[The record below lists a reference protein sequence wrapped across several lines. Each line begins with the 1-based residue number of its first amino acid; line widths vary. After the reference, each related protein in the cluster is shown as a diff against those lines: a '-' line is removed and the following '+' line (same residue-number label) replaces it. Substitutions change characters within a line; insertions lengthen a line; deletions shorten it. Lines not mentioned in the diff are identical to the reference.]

1 MSKFV
6 LYIQND
12 FDNCVILLNNAI
24 AKATVSDDRTITFT
38 SDFDSITIDRD
49 TLLNARSDYSDMI
62 VTRVFTHNGI
72 IYRIG
77 LLQNAHSALDRIV
90 DQLYDYD

>member
-62 VTRVFTHNGI
+62 VTRVFTHKGI
-72 IYRIG
+72 IYRLG
-77 LLQNAHSALDRIV
+77 LLQNAYSALDSIIG
-90 DQLYDYD
+90 QLYDYD

>member
-38 SDFDSITIDRD
+38 SEFDSITIDRD

-77 LLQNAHSALDRIV
+77 LLQNAYSALDQIIG
-90 DQLYDYD
+90 QLYDYD